1 MELQRIGRYDI
12 ISLIGQG
19 GMSSVY
25 LGYDPRSQREVAI
38 KILPPYYM
46 HSTKFRERFEREA
59 LMIALLEHPA
69 IVPVYDMGE
78 EDGQPYIVMRYMSGG
93 SLGDKLKKGP
103 LPLRDC
109 MEMYLRLAPA
119 LDTAHARGV
128 THRDVKP
135 DNLLFD
141 KYDNVFLSDFGLAR
155 LRETIGFANISDGSI
170 LGTPA
175 YMSPEQ
181 IQGDREIDGRSDIY
195 SMGIVLYQMLCGSVP
210 FSGTTAASIMMMH
223 LVNPVPQISEQN
235 KTLPTA
241 IQTVLD
247 IAMAKDPDDRYQSA
261 GDFAKALQA
270 VTTGVHKK
278 ITLQNTASTA
288 TQRPADRSTL
298 IIPSKKA
305 TGIARRD
312 AGTAGKPSE
321 ANENKVPVPGETNG
335 VRKTTAPEVASALP
349 RDEKSLAP
357 STSQPDP
364 LQKRPRTIPWR
375 GLLVGFIVILVLS
388 LTLIL
393 RSLGVFPFSLLTSSS
408 NAPNNSLVQKNPTA
422 KTSGTQASSS
432 LTPVILGQ
440 ADKLAFVKSSDI
452 WASDLDGS
460 NLVQLTTDGVKKS
473 NLHWSPDGQSV
484 IYTSANCINLVGVLT
499 KQVLTLT
506 CFTGIPSI
514 SAFDISPDGQKVALG
529 LAQTDLYLLPY
540 TQLFSLQQVSLPA
553 DLLSLAQCSFYA
565 PYNTKETLKAVNWS
579 LTDGR
584 LAMLLS
590 TPLDGVYRD
599 EINIVDFSQCTASP
613 LMVKE
618 ILPTYFLF
626 TLQGYYDHPEI
637 TNLSWNGNDQLLLNG
652 NVNNEGFGDLQLY
665 NLDQNQTRK
674 LVPNGSCCYRDAHWS
689 PDGTYLFYS
698 YQPEAGGEISLYYT
712 PSSELSQSGGSMAS
726 LVLPAGFLT
735 SGLETLQPALRNA
748 H

>member
-12 ISLIGQG
+12 KLLIGQG

-103 LPLRDC
+103 IPLRDC

-195 SMGIVLYQMLCGSVP
+195 SMGIVLYQMLCGTVP

-278 ITLQNTASTA
+278 ITLQNTAGTA
-288 TQRPADRSTL
+288 TQRPVDRSTL
-298 IIPSKKA
+298 IIPAKKA
-305 TGIARRD
+305 TGITRKG
-312 AGTAGKPSE
+312 AGTAAKPSE
-321 ANENKVPVPGETNG
+321 VNGSKAPITGETNG
-335 VRKTTAPEVASALP
+335 VRKMTAPEVVSDRP
-349 RDEKSLAP
+349 RGEKSLAP

-364 LQKRPRTIPWR
+364 LQKPPRTIPWW

-393 RSLGVFPFSLLTSSS
+393 GSLDVFPFSLLTSSS
-408 NAPNNSLVQKNPTA
+408 NPPNNSLVQKNPTIKA
-422 KTSGTQASSS
+422 SGTEASSS

-460 NLVQLTTDGVKKS
+460 DLVQLTTDGAKKS

-484 IYTSANCINLVGVLT
+484 IYSSANCINLVGLLT
-499 KQVLTLT
+499 RQVLTLT

-540 TQLFSLQQVSLPA
+540 TQLFNLRQASLPSDIHA
-553 DLLSLAQCSFYA
+553 LAQCSFYA
-565 PYNTKETLKAVNWS
+565 PYNTREALKAVKWS
-579 LTDGR
+579 LTEDH

-590 TPLDGVYRD
+590 STVDGVYRD
-599 EINIVDFSQCTASP
+599 EINILDFSQCTASP

-637 TNLSWNGNDQLLLNG
+637 TSLSWNGNDQLLLNG
-652 NVNNEGFGDLQLY
+652 YVNNEGFGDLQLY
-665 NLDQNQTRK
+665 NLDQNQSRE

-712 PSSELSQSGGSMAS
+712 PSSKLSQSGESMAS
-726 LVLPAGFLT
+726 LALPAGFLV
-735 SGLETLQPALRNA
+735 SSPESLQPALRTA